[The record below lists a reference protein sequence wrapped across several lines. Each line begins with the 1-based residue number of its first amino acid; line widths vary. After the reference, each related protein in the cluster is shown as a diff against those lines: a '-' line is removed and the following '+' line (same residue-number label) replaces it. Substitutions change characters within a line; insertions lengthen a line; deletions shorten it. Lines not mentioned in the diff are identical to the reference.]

1 MNGHQRPLKV
11 AVVGGG
17 ICGLAAAIGLSR
29 AGVDV
34 DLYESAVS
42 SSLPVLWLG
51 LS

>member
-1 MNGHQRPLKV
+1 MNGHKRPLKV